1 MGKKGNG
8 KVMKKKMT
16 KKEKKQQ
23 NHLRLIQGQKD
34 SEYQP
39 EKHNDTQY
47 KKAS

>member
-8 KVMKKKMT
+8 KAMKKKMT

-23 NHLRLIQGQKD
+23 NHLRLIQGHKD

-39 EKHNDTQY
+39 TKHNDTQY